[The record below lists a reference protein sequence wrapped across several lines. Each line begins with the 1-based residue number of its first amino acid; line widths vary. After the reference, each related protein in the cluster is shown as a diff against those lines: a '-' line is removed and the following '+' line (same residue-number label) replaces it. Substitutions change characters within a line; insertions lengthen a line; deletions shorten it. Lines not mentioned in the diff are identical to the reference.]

1 MYTSG
6 IFARGEIA
14 KGLRYTV
21 MWGDNLSQLGVD
33 AGQLGNN
40 MSAVSGSLVWMPTTG
55 EFGATNGFGDFEGH
69 DTVATRLGFHYT
81 RSDEDRQEQPGTEA
95 PDNSQIRLSDGNIV
109 FAPGLFGPGINVT
122 DVFYQMESLDAGVKH
137 RGFALEGEDHWRRLS
152 NFRGTAIAGLPFD
165 HLTDTGFQLQAS
177 AMVVPKTA
185 QLYLSGPRSSA
196 TTASR
201 PTCASASTSSRGRT
215 RWFAGTR
222 SCST

>member
-1 MYTSG
+1 MIADEFFRPSYTSG

-122 DVFYQMESLDAGVKH
+122 DVFYRWNRSTRASSTAG
-137 RGFALEGEDHWRRLS
+137 S
-152 NFRGTAIAGLPFD
+152 
-165 HLTDTGFQLQAS
+165 
-177 AMVVPKTA
+177 
-185 QLYLSGPRSSA
+185 RSK
-196 TTASR
+196 
-201 PTCASASTSSRGRT
+201 ASTTG
-215 RWFAGTR
+215 GG
-222 SCST
+222 